1 MSKKNNIYQRRSIR
15 LPDFD
20 YATPGAYFVTICTQ
34 GNVCLFGEVTNNRML
49 LNEMGK
55 MVKKVWDELPDHYPY
70 VEIDTFVVMPNHV
83 HGIIVITDDDIRAGF
98 KPAPTKRHGISEIIR
113 ALKTFSSRYIN
124 KMGGE
129 LGSHLWQR
137 GYYERVIRR
146 TEDINLIREYIIQNP
161 LRWSYERSEPENMPM
176 EF

>member
-20 YATPGAYFVTICTQ
+20 YTTPGAYFVTICTQ
-34 GNVCLFGEVTNNRML
+34 GNVCLFGEVTNNRMR

-83 HGIIVITDDDIRAGF
+83 HGIIVITDDHVGA
-98 KPAPTKRHGISEIIR
+98 APV
-113 ALKTFSSRYIN
+113 AA
-124 KMGGE
+124 
-129 LGSHLWQR
+129 
-137 GYYERVIRR
+137 
-146 TEDINLIREYIIQNP
+146 
-161 LRWSYERSEPENMPM
+161 
-176 EF
+176 